1 MQNGDLN
8 HIETVDIIKSKFPDI
23 KFENDL
29 INSFVNTADE
39 YDSLKHGVGIRIH
52 FDMAVYKLEGNDVLE
67 FINRISTNKTNNL
80 RPLDQTITIFLNEKG
95 RIIDCTTLLNFE
107 GYQLLVGNSFFRS
120 KLMSWIKK
128 FIITEDVKIEDQ
140 STEYSIIELRGPQ
153 AKSYLNMLSER
164 QIDSH
169 NMNRVFPVMGDEVNY
184 FLYYNSHK
192 IFGDSYFLLFESKQL
207 DKMIDLIKDSKSV
220 FNLNFAGKNAWEKFR
235 VEKGIPSVP
244 NEINDQYNPHEV
256 CLIDYVDFTKG
267 CYIGQEVIARLDAY
281 DKVQKKVYRLQF
293 DQNSFEIPSELIND
307 NETVVGELTS
317 RQYFNEIDKYLGLGL
332 IKTKYVDPDGN
343 LAIKIEDQLHSVKV
357 KEIT

>member
-1 MQNGDLN
+1 MQYGNLN
-8 HIETVDIIKSKFPDI
+8 HIETVDIIRNKFPEI
-23 KFENDL
+23 NLENDS
-29 INSFVNTADE
+29 IISFVNTDDE

-52 FDMAVYKLEGNDVLE
+52 FDRAVYKLEGNDVLE
-67 FINRISTNKTNNL
+67 FLNRISTNKTNNL
-80 RPLDQTITIFLNEKG
+80 RPLDKTNTLFLNEKG
-95 RIIDCTTLLNFE
+95 RIIDCTTLINFE

-120 KLMSWIKK
+120 KLMSWINK

-140 STEYSIIELRGPQ
+140 SSEYSIIELSGPQ

-169 NMNRVFPVMGDEVNY
+169 NMNRVFPVMGDESNY

-192 IFGDSYFLLFESKQL
+192 VFGESYFLIFDSYNLE
-207 DKMIDLIKDSKSV
+207 KMIDLIIESKSV
-220 FNLNFAGKNAWEKFR
+220 FNLNFVGKNAWEKFR
-235 VEKGIPSVP
+235 VEKGIPTVP

-256 CLIDYVDFTKG
+256 GLIDYVDFTKG
-267 CYIGQEVIARLDAY
+267 CYIGQEVIARLDTY

-293 DQNSFEIPSELIND
+293 DLNSFEIPSSLIND

-317 RQYFNEIDKYLGLGL
+317 RLYFNEIDKYLGLGL

-343 LAIKIEDQLHSVKV
+343 ILLKINDELHSVKV